1 MLYRYKLGYHGEDT
15 KELLKN
21 EEWLA
26 GSVAQREI
34 ACWACVR
41 SRSSALK
48 TEGSFMGKI
57 GDNSWYS
64 VSK

>member
-1 MLYRYKLGYHGEDT
+1 MPHRFKLGYHGEDT

-34 ACWACVR
+34 TGWACVR
-41 SRSSALK
+41 SGSSALK

-57 GDNSWYS
+57 GNNSS
-64 VSK
+64 V